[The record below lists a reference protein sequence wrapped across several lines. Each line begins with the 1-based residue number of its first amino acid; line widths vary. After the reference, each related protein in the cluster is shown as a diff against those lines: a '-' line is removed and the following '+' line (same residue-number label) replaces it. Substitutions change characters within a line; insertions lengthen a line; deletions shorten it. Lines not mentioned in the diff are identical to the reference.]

1 MDVSM
6 SDHSQV
12 DHSLGDLDEDNHTQP
27 LSQLQTKQPF
37 ELEDLDAWGLLIPCT
52 PALQRQRLLRT
63 NPEITI
69 GRYKENTLVLPWKCV
84 SGLHAVIT
92 WNGEIGGSSVVTI
105 TDKSSNG
112 TYLKD
117 KVMGKEVTRVLTQG
131 DEISFG
137 PPREPGKENRPE
149 YRYTYRDLA
158 SERRDVHK
166 KYDFAIELGQGTFA
180 RVYKAL
186 EKGTSRWVAVK
197 VIPQTMRF
205 NLSAAGEATAVREIT
220 IMRSLRHPN
229 ICEFLD
235 HFENPDKSIDI
246 VLEFVE
252 GGHLGSFIRNTNG
265 GQGLG
270 DRLSCHVTYQLCKA
284 VAFIHKHNITHR
296 DLKPENILLTPDVP
310 PIVKIADFGLAK
322 LVDDTTALRTIV
334 GTKVFMAP
342 EIVTRLST
350 DSPYTNLVD
359 SWSVGVILFL
369 MCVFFFDLPPE
380 KPKQPRFTGKT
391 PFPTSITALEVKR
404 LMTNRLIE
412 WRHLDERHDIGING
426 TDFVRELLRFKP
438 EKRMAIGPVTD
449 EHPWLLEHRPTYEIQ
464 YPDELESGNQ
474 PLTRTPSLSNSG
486 LNSHSERSYRTA
498 VARAATEDP
507 YADDFVS
514 MPMPQPQPNVHQ
526 LRASP
531 PVELAARSGRPGR
544 VAQRAGA
551 NNNTGGS
558 RPKLLESYL
567 PDSEYERLYAP
578 APVIDAAGPSTVGGA
593 PKRTFAEMQTDGS
606 SPLTSLASSP
616 SPSPSPP
623 PAKRGKKGKGK
634 VAPRGG
640 AKSKPAGPAPSR
652 PRKVQKKD
660 APDVETT
667 ILRRSTRAAKR

>member
-1 MDVSM
+1 
-6 SDHSQV
+6 
-12 DHSLGDLDEDNHTQP
+12 LDDENNTQP
-27 LSQLQTKQPF
+27 LSQSKQPSKRDDS
-37 ELEDLDAWGLLIPCT
+37 EDLDAWGLLIPCT
-52 PALQRQRLLRT
+52 PGIERQRFLKT
-63 NPEITI
+63 NLEIKI
-69 GRYKENTLVLPWKCV
+69 GRDPKNNVVLPWKCV
-84 SGLHAVIT
+84 SALHAVIT

-105 TDKSSNG
+105 MDKSSNG
-112 TYLKD
+112 TYLND
-117 KVMGKEVTRVLTQG
+117 KMIGKEGTRVLAQG
-131 DEISFG
+131 VEVSFG
-137 PPREPGKENRPE
+137 PVRDTGKENRPE

-186 EKGTSRWVAVK
+186 EKGTSKWVAVK
-197 VIPQTMRF
+197 VIPQVIPAQRAKTMRF
-205 NLSAAGEATAVREIT
+205 NLSPAGEATAFREIT

-252 GGHLGSFIRNTNG
+252 GGASWQAPSLPHYITNMH
-265 GQGLG
+265 LG

-296 DLKPENILLTPDVP
+296 DLKPENILLTPDKP

-322 LVDDTTALRTIV
+322 LVDDVTALRTIV

-359 SWSVGVILFL
+359 SWSMGVILFL
-369 MCVFFFDLPPE
+369 M
-380 KPKQPRFTGKT
+380 FTGKT
-391 PFPTSITALEVKR
+391 PFPTSVTALEIKS
-404 LMTNRLIE
+404 LMINRLIE
-412 WRHLDERHDIGING
+412 WQHLDERRDIGING
-426 TDFVRELLRFKP
+426 MRQIPHFCSSFNPTAGTDFVRQLLRFEP
-438 EKRMAIGPVTD
+438 QNRMAIASVD

-486 LNSHSERSYRTA
+486 LNSQSERSYRVA
-498 VARAATEDP
+498 LARAATEDP
-507 YADDFVS
+507 YADDFLQ
-514 MPMPQPQPNVHQ
+514 MPQPQPNVPQ

-531 PVELAARSGRPGR
+531 FVELAVGIEVPGR
-544 VAQRAGA
+544 VGQRAGT
-551 NNNTGGS
+551 NSNTERS
-558 RPKLLESYL
+558 RPKLLEPYT
-567 PDSEYERLYAP
+567 PDSEDARLYAP
-578 APVIDAAGPSTVGGA
+578 ADVAGPSTVGGA
-593 PKRTFAEMQTDGS
+593 PKRTFAEMHTDGS

-623 PAKRGKKGKGK
+623 PAKKGKKGKGK
-634 VAPRGG
+634 VVSRGG

-652 PRKVQKKD
+652 PQKVQKTD
-660 APDVETT
+660 APDIETT
-667 ILRRSTRAAKR
+667 TLRRSNRPARGAKR